1 MRPFVFSRFSF
12 SHNLLFFISVIYSLS
27 SCDNK
32 QVKTSAMAKPDSS
45 QTNQHIDH
53 DTLLTTINRDTL
65 RLTKEVY
72 NTVADCFP
80 SLLSPS
86 YATHPDVLYLS
97 RSGNTDVFESEAG
110 RDYFCEVYYFF
121 MMQQPKAIAQN
132 AVSLQLQQLF
142 SAINDVEGRLHCGGT
157 YFGHRHERL
166 PAYAVY
172 AAYYYPEYQTEK
184 TYDIAPQK
192 RHYMAMLRQ
201 MATDEMSIEDDCAGG
216 QQRAIQEQ
224 LTNIDKLITGKFY
237 LQQCLTF
244 QHQGYDFE

>member
-1 MRPFVFSRFSF
+1 MM
-12 SHNLLFFISVIYSLS
+12 YSLS
-27 SCDNK
+27 SCEIKPANNSSSAK
-32 QVKTSAMAKPDSS
+32 QDTLPA
-45 QTNQHIDH
+45 NQHIDH

-201 MATDEMSIEDDCAGG
+201 MATDEMSIEDDCASG